1 MSEFGARARD
11 PDAEASPGAKLPAG
25 DALLAYRVNSRAYPP
40 PVPSARWRAWANA
53 SSHRFANRC
62 LPLLM
67 ANQAGWV
74 IGSPSDV
81 EVIWRGGTRMEDL
94 EVTSETEEDGCSA
107 SSHFGHGLVTWC
119 IPYLFR
125 TPPGYNLLVRGPA
138 NAPKDAIAPLEGLV
152 ETDWAIA
159 PFTMNWQVTRPNI
172 PISFKQGEPIC
183 MVVPQRRG
191 ELKAFGPTLVRPRR
205 RRRRAPLAGLEGKPA
220 RLPDQ
225 LRAGTASEPWQ
236 KHYFRGTTRPAYVS
250 TPPDDPPSAAD
261 REQFSRAQTAADG
274 RWEQLTAGSGQ
285 RAVGADEGGG
295 GSPAGKEPPG
305 RSRLWQPADLA
316 ALARAFRIAG
326 EAQAAARRG
335 RPDRRKPVRHRGSVP
350 GPRRPLPDKS
360 APG

>member
-11 PDAEASPGAKLPAG
+11 PDAEACPGAKLPAG

-159 PFTMNWQVTRPNI
+159 PHFSRMKLRTGAVTRPNI
-172 PISFKQGEPIC
+172 PISFKQGDRCSRIC

-191 ELKAFGPTLVRPRR
+191 ELEAFEPTLVE
-205 RRRRAPLAGLEGKPA
+205 AAGGISA
-220 RLPDQ
+220 
-225 LRAGTASEPWQ
+225 
-236 KHYFRGTTRPAYVS
+236 TTPTS
-250 TPPDDPPSAAD
+250 SA
-261 REQFSRAQTAADG
+261 T
-274 RWEQLTAGSGQ
+274 TGSGGK
-285 RAVGADEGGG
+285 AGAT
-295 GSPAGKEPPG
+295 S
-305 RSRLWQPADLA
+305 
-316 ALARAFRIAG
+316 
-326 EAQAAARRG
+326 
-335 RPDRRKPVRHRGSVP
+335 
-350 GPRRPLPDKS
+350 
-360 APG
+360 